1 MAESVFTDKVDR
13 IALYT
18 DSFIFLSLFLA
29 ELFVFI
35 RLRFRVDKSGI
46 LTLMLHL
53 IGSLIRILRS
63 SLKIKLD
70 ALIVVAG
77 ITIWISLYYFTFE
90 MKFIKIGL
98 TAEDY

>member
-1 MAESVFTDKVDR
+1 MAESVFTDKVDS

-18 DSFIFLSLFLA
+18 DSFIFVSLSLA
-29 ELFVFI
+29 EVFVFI